1 MKKQNM
7 NNQEREEVVA
17 TAKSGI
23 TPDPNH
29 QDTPKPDGETASG
42 NEEEDEIEK
51 PGDNIFK

>member
-7 NNQEREEVVA
+7 SNQETEQVAA

-29 QDTPKPDGETASG
+29 QDTPKPDGGDTGS
-42 NEEEDEIEK
+42 NEREDEDEK